1 MVDLFSVNKFY
12 RGTAVRNNQKNEKI
26 VWKKPVVKTLGDGIK
41 IIKDHDGP
49 FIGGKHTGPTDGYL
63 LADGTPISDG

>member
-1 MVDLFSVNKFY
+1 M
-12 RGTAVRNNQKNEKI
+12 RNNKKNERI

-41 IIKDHDGP
+41 IIKDHNGP
-49 FIGGKHTGPTDGYL
+49 FMGGTKHTGPTDGYL